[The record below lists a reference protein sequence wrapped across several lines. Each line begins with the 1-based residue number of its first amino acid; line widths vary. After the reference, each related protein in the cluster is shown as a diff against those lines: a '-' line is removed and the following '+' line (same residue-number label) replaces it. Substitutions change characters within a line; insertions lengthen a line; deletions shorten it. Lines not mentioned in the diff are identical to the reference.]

1 MSKCITVLS
10 LIVLQL
16 WSSSGEIHPDV
27 QRFVSSRSTALKGFR
42 DGYKGE
48 NSSRLRDF
56 SEGLD
61 TYKYVQMI
69 SDRDVLRRTL
79 GSSMLR
85 NIYIKQTRLLLSKKV
100 INLFQQ
106 SEQGGIN
113 NVYRYTLSLLT
124 TGFLT
129 LAFFWRFF
137 FRYITHLI
145 YSNQLGTRAAFS
157 FCFILLN
164 NISSACFFQLFVVI
178 IIRTSQPSILQ
189 TKWVF
194 LAFVHFPPG

>member
-27 QRFVSSRSTALKGFR
+27 QRFVSSRSTALKGFH

-85 NIYIKQTRLLLSKKV
+85 NIYIKQTRILLSKKV

-106 SEQGGIN
+106 SEQGELIM
-113 NVYRYTLSLLT
+113 YTIIHCRSGPPVSSPWLS
-124 TGFLT
+124 FEDS
-129 LAFFWRFF
+129 FFD
-137 FRYITHLI
+137 
-145 YSNQLGTRAAFS
+145 
-157 FCFILLN
+157 ILPILSTQ
-164 NISSACFFQLFVVI
+164 ISSEPELLLVFVLFY
-178 IIRTSQPSILQ
+178 
-189 TKWVF
+189 
-194 LAFVHFPPG
+194 

>member
-27 QRFVSSRSTALKGFR
+27 QRFVSSRSTALKGFH

-85 NIYIKQTRLLLSKKV
+85 NIYIKQTRILLSKKV

-106 SEQGGIN
+106 SEQGELIMYPVIHCRSGPP
-113 NVYRYTLSLLT
+113 VSLPWLS
-124 TGFLT
+124 FEDS
-129 LAFFWRFF
+129 F
-137 FRYITHLI
+137 FRYVTHLI

-157 FCFILLN
+157 FCFV
-164 NISSACFFQLFVVI
+164 LFY
-178 IIRTSQPSILQ
+178 
-189 TKWVF
+189 
-194 LAFVHFPPG
+194 

>member
-10 LIVLQL
+10 LIVFQL

-27 QRFVSSRSTALKGFR
+27 QRFVSSRSTALKGFH

-85 NIYIKQTRLLLSKKV
+85 NIYIKQTRILLSKKV

-113 NVYRYTLSLLT
+113 NVYRYTLPLRT

-145 YSNQLGTRAAFS
+145 YSNQLGTRAAFG
-157 FCFILLN
+157 FCFVLFYQIISLLRV
-164 NISSACFFQLFVVI
+164 SSNYL
-178 IIRTSQPSILQ
+178 L
-189 TKWVF
+189 
-194 LAFVHFPPG
+194 LLL

>member
-16 WSSSGEIHPDV
+16 WSSSGEIHPDG
-27 QRFVSSRSTALKGFR
+27 QRFVSSRSTALKGFH

-48 NSSRLRDF
+48 NSSRLQDF

-85 NIYIKQTRLLLSKKV
+85 NIYIQQTRILLSKKV

-113 NVYRYTLSLLT
+113 NVYRYTLPLRT

-129 LAFFWRFF
+129 WLSFEDSFFDM
-137 FRYITHLI
+137 LP
-145 YSNQLGTRAAFS
+145 
-157 FCFILLN
+157 ILSTQ
-164 NISSACFFQLFVVI
+164 ISSEPELLLVFVLLYFI
-178 IIRTSQPSILQ
+178 KYYLLC
-189 TKWVF
+189 VF
-194 LAFVHFPPG
+194 LPIICCYYYKDIATIDLAN